1 MTYFFLCLHYLVQAM
16 TQIAHYDLFKTKQW
30 LETPRKAFKRGH
42 KQIKM
47 SYKVYHDTEICLKT
61 LSRKS
66 LVH

>member
-16 TQIAHYDLFKTKQW
+16 VQIAHYDLFKTKQW

-47 SYKVYHDTEICLKT
+47 SY
-61 LSRKS
+61 
-66 LVH
+66 